1 MPTNDKRR
9 KIAAELREENERL
22 NRELMEAMR

>member
-1 MPTNDKRR
+1 MSDLDL
-9 KIAAELREENERL
+9 IVWFYAMREENERL

>member
-1 MPTNDKRR
+1 MSDLDL
-9 KIAAELREENERL
+9 IVWFYDMREENERL